1 MIHKFQCN
9 TILFYGDFLL
19 VNRTDDSQNL
29 IVIPL
34 IYEFVYIIRLKLM
47 GIATLNFKLI
57 RDF

>member
-1 MIHKFQCN
+1 MVHKLQCN

-19 VNRTDDSQNL
+19 VNGTDDSQNL

>member
-1 MIHKFQCN
+1 MVHKLDCN
-9 TILFYGDFLL
+9 IILFYGDFLL
-19 VNRTDDSQNL
+19 INRIDDSQNL

-34 IYEFVYIIRLKLM
+34 IYEFVYIITLKLM

>member
-1 MIHKFQCN
+1 MVHKLQCN

-34 IYEFVYIIRLKLM
+34 IYEFVYIIGLKLM